1 MQKKKFYIGSAQFDS
16 DYGITN
22 SNFLNS
28 IEINKIVS
36 YAVKNKIQHI
46 DTSPMYGNSEIII
59 GKLKHKLSITTKI
72 PKFIGE
78 KDEYASWIES
88 SLFNSLNNLNI
99 EKLDCLLFHD
109 MNDFNKYFCKKCDKT
124 ITKFKSLGLIKK
136 IGFSIYD
143 LSELDEGL
151 RGLTPDIVQLPYSI
165 FDRRI
170 EESSLIQKLRI
181 SGTEVIARSIFLQGL
196 LANKDFNF
204 KKKFKDKSEIFY
216 LWHRYCEENAIEP
229 FNACIEF
236 IKNSKYIDGFVIG
249 VSSLKEIIQA
259 ANAFKKVS
267 TFKPT
272 FEKVYDE
279 SLIDPRKWNV

>member
-28 IEINKIVS
+28 TEINKIVS

-88 SLFNSLNNLNI
+88 SLYNSLNNLNI
-99 EKLDCLLFHD
+99 KKLDCLLFHD
-109 MNDFNKYFCKKCDKT
+109 M
-124 ITKFKSLGLIKK
+124 IKK